1 MLRAHRAAQ
10 VHCALRQTNFV
21 FATVTG
27 EQLNPDGVSQRF
39 ERLIARSGLP
49 PVRLHDLR
57 HVAATL
63 GLSAGVAMKTV
74 SEQLGHSSIK
84 ITSDIYSSVTAEVAH
99 DAAERTAAIVPRKT
113 KAPNSSVPTSCPPND
128 KSDRAT
134 GGVSR
139 IDAGRGGWSGWVGR
153 LGLEPR
159 TDGL

>member
-1 MLRAHRAAQ
+1 
-10 VHCALRQTNFV
+10 V
-21 FATVTG
+21 FATVTD

-49 PVRLHDLR
+49 PVRLHDVR

-84 ITSDIYSSVTAEVAH
+84 ITSDIYS
-99 DAAERTAAIVPRKT
+99 
-113 KAPNSSVPTSCPPND
+113 VPTSFPPND

-139 IDAGRGGWSGWVGR
+139 IDAGQSGCACDVKSLPSSGPQLSHMR
-153 LGLEPR
+153 AQSARHLKI
-159 TDGL
+159 